1 MNISSLKKIFNFV
14 PKEYKNKVKIF
25 LFFTLISTCLD
36 LLGIGLIFPFLNFL
50 INMKTGIISIDSY
63 IENFNLN
70 VNQITLVIL
79 IGVVITFILKNLLVL
94 YINIYQTKF
103 SNELSLK
110 LSKNLFNHY
119 LSLPIKFHLSTNSN
133 KLLRNTKDEV
143 FIFVQYIL
151 NNILYVFSDLIIMLF
166 FAILLFTISTKETI
180 FVILI
185 FSSISFIIYFYSK
198 NKIYKLG
205 KKRLEISHKTFKFL
219 SEGFS
224 SIREIKIYNIK
235 NFFVKRFDEEGQKGL
250 PVTIFVNFISIFP
263 KVVFEISAIIIFIS
277 LIFYTSKMHEDFT
290 KLIPILGV
298 YILAIYRMAP
308 SMVRI
313 LQNTQKAKHYEPS
326 FQTLYDAYKEDIDQL
341 EIKEVKKDQESKFKF
356 QNIEFKNIS
365 FEYKKNEKIIEQTSI
380 KIPSKSKI
388 LITGKSGCG
397 KSTFLDLLCGFIKP
411 LEGQIFINN
420 KIASAKDKK
429 NLLSCISYVSQS
441 PFFVDNSLVS
451 NIALGIED
459 EINYSKIIKILK
471 LVELKEFAEKIEK
484 GLNPEIGESGL
495 LLSGG
500 QRQRVAIARALYFDP
515 KILILDE
522 ATNSIDFDT
531 ELKILNNIDKNFNH
545 LTIIKVSHST
555 YNFNDLFKM
564 FKLEN
569 KKLNQNN

>member
-1 MNISSLKKIFNFV
+1 MLPLKNIFSFI
-14 PKEYKNKVKIF
+14 PKDYKSKVNIF

-36 LLGIGLIFPFLNFL
+36 LLGIGLIFPLLNFL
-50 INMKTGIISIDSY
+50 INMKTGIIIIDNY
-63 IENFNLN
+63 IEKSNLDT
-70 VNQITLVIL
+70 NQITSVIL
-79 IGVVITFILKNLLVL
+79 IGVVLTFILKNILVI
-94 YINIYQTKF
+94 YINIFNTKF

-119 LSLPIKFHLSTNSN
+119 LSLPIKFHLSTNST

-151 NNILYVFSDLIIMLF
+151 NNILYIFSDLTIMF
-166 FAILLFTISTKETI
+166 VFAILLFIISTIETI
-180 FVILI
+180 FIILI
-185 FSSISFIIYFYSK
+185 FASISFVIYFLTK

-205 KKRLEISHKTFKFL
+205 EKRLEIAQKTFRFL
-219 SEGFS
+219 REGFS

-235 NFFVKRFDEEGQKGL
+235 NFFVKKFDEEGQKGVPL
-250 PVTIFVNFISIFP
+250 NIFVNFISIFP
-263 KVVFEISAIIIFIS
+263 KVVFEISTIIIFIS
-277 LIFYTSKMHEDFT
+277 LIFYTTKIQEDFT
-290 KLIPILGV
+290 QLIPILGV

-313 LQNTQKAKHYEPS
+313 LQNTQKVKHYIPS
-326 FQTLYDAYKEDIDQL
+326 FQTIYDAYKEDIDQL
-341 EIKEVKKDQESKFKF
+341 EINEVKKDQESKFEF
-356 QNIEFKNIS
+356 QNIEFKDIS
-365 FEYKKNEKIIEQTSI
+365 FEYKKNEKIIDKTSI
-380 KIPSKSKI
+380 NISSKSKI
-388 LITGKSGCG
+388 LIIGKSGCG
-397 KSTFLDLLCGFIKP
+397 KSTFLDLLCGFINP

-451 NIALGIED
+451 NIALGKED
-459 EINYSKIIKILK
+459 EIDYFKIIKILK

-484 GLNPEIGESGL
+484 GLNPEIGEGGL

-531 ELKILNNIDKNFNH
+531 ELEILKNIDKNFNH

-555 YNFNDLFKM
+555 YNFNDLFKK
-564 FKLEN
+564 FKFEN
-569 KKLNQNN
+569 KKLNQDN